1 MLDRAFQS
9 GAVDPEVREALE
21 GFEGRIVRYV
31 DQSAIET
38 RRQIEASAAE
48 TRQYVD
54 QSVGQVRQDFD
65 QFRTQIR
72 RDFDQIGTQIRQDVD
87 RRVVEMRRHFDVVAE
102 SLRADIRAMPEAT
115 GGGYA
120 SQAEMT
126 ALSRR
131 TSRLEGRMD
140 NLEKARRRR
149 KR

>member
-1 MLDRAFQS
+1 M
-9 GAVDPEVREALE
+9 DPDVREALE
-21 GFEGRIVRYV
+21 GLEGRIG
-31 DQSAIET
+31 Q
-38 RRQIEASAAE
+38 QIQVSAAE
-48 TRQYVD
+48 TWQYVD
-54 QSVGQVRQDFD
+54 QSVAQLREDL
-65 QFRTQIR
+65 
-72 RDFDQIGTQIRQDVD
+72 
-87 RRVVEMRRHFDVVAE
+87 RRHFDVVAE

-140 NLEKARRRR
+140 DLEKARRRR